1 MTHTS
6 VAEKL
11 IENAGEKNKRNAGER
26 QSGLLLL
33 FPSLSEVEA
42 PGHRNFLISY
52 LFIFFHFKLLNIK
65 LELCLS
71 KQKHQL
77 DNILSGFSSEVCCK

>member
-42 PGHRNFLISY
+42 PGHLNFLISY

-71 KQKHQL
+71 KQKHQP